1 MPNSTAAKNA
11 EARQK
16 QSEASK
22 RATLDQLVNKPRNTT
37 EFSLYLSDGNGGSNE
52 VTLKYQAIGMR
63 AYDDLVAKHP
73 PKADQRAE
81 GASFN
86 MDTFAPALIAAC
98 AVESEITPAEAKK
111 IWESEEWSRGDVM
124 VLFRNAV
131 ELNNRGLD
139 VPFIE
144 TD

>member
-1 MPNSTAAKNA
+1 MPSTTAKTT

-16 QSEASK
+16 QSADDK
-22 RATLDQLVNKPRNTT
+22 RATIDALINKPRNTH
-37 EFSLYLSDGNGGSNE
+37 EFSLFLSDGNGGSNE

-63 AYDDLVAKHP
+63 AYDKLVSKHP

-81 GASFN
+81 GSSF
-86 MDTFAPALIAAC
+86 DIDSFAPALISAC
-98 AVESEITPAEAKK
+98 AVEPEISVAEAKA
-111 IWESEEWSRGDVM
+111 IWDSDDWSRGDVM

-139 VPFIE
+139 IPFNE
-144 TD
+144 RD